1 MKAFI
6 DKIFKAKKQ
15 KELLDDIVNTKV
27 IEENKKI
34 LSKQIETSI
43 KEKVTQAA
51 VETIIEEVKEV
62 IKKEEVKKEEVV
74 VYPKPNHFP
83 DCNCFKCVRWIKQ
96 NAK

>member
-27 IEENKKI
+27 IEENKEI

-43 KEKVTQAA
+43 KKHIEKT
-51 VETIIEEVKEV
+51 EEEKED
-62 IKKEEVKKEEVV
+62 IKKETKVEVQHNLKSRYKG
-74 VYPKPNHFP
+74 
-83 DCNCFKCVRWIKQ
+83 
-96 NAK
+96 

>member
-27 IEENKKI
+27 IEENKEI

-43 KEKVTQAA
+43 KKHIEKV
-51 VETIIEEVKEV
+51 EEVEKV
-62 IKKEEVKKEEVV
+62 EEHN
-74 VYPKPNHFP
+74 PSNIGPG
-83 DCNCFKCVRWIKQ
+83 I
-96 NAK
+96 

>member
-27 IEENKKI
+27 IEENKEI

-43 KEKVTQAA
+43 KEKVTQDA
-51 VETIIEEVKEV
+51 VEAIIEEVKED
-62 IKKEEVKKEEVV
+62 IKKETKVEVQHNLKSRYKG
-74 VYPKPNHFP
+74 
-83 DCNCFKCVRWIKQ
+83 
-96 NAK
+96 